1 MAEEFKEEQPNDTI
15 FQDAVDALRRG
26 DKPRAKELL
35 TLLLKTN
42 QNNPTYWIWLSAAV
56 DNAKERIYCLQTAL
70 KLDPENGT
78 AKRGLILLGALTPDD
93 TIQPFPMNRPRAWED
108 KLLLANEKPKE
119 KGFRVIARSPA
130 VRLIGMMVI
139 GAGLLS
145 VLIFGFVLPN
155 QVRVVPTQ
163 TNTPGPSPTFTATP
177 TVFGAT
183 AEPTRAFIGPTP
195 LWMLV
200 PQTYTP
206 TPLYVNT
213 PRSPQSRD
221 QYRLAEQAYKDG
233 NWDSYISNMEL
244 ILVLE
249 PDSADIYYLIGEAYR
264 FKGDTANALASYKEA
279 KNLDPNFSAPYL
291 GEARVRLLR
300 DPGYNA
306 QKLFD
311 QAIDLDPNYGEAYLE
326 RARFLIS
333 HKKAEAAIVDLNR
346 AAALMP
352 NSTDV
357 YLAYANAYLALGED
371 ASALEAAEKAYSMDI
386 TALPVYEMLGRL
398 YLENGQYQRA
408 VESLEVYLVY
418 EPEDALALAR
428 LGQAYYEIGEYE
440 SAVKAL
446 DRATTINRTGLRK
459 YLLYRGLAHLELGD
473 DIEQAVADLEDG
485 KDADEESFAANLALL
500 RGYFAAEKY
509 GSAFLQVEALKS
521 LSETDEDTAIMLY
534 WRGLVQEK
542 REEPKDAIKAWK
554 ELLKM
559 DEKVM
564 TPEMREEA
572 QTHLEKLVPATATAT
587 MWTLTPTPKKSATP
601 KTPTSANTPV
611 KTTTPA
617 KTPTP

>member
-1 MAEEFKEEQPNDTI
+1 MAEDRPDDTM
-15 FQDAVDALRRG
+15 FQDAVEALRHG
-26 DKPRAKELL
+26 DKARAKELI
-35 TLLLKTN
+35 TLLLKAD

-56 DNAKERIYCLQTAL
+56 DNTKERIYCLQTAL

-78 AKRGLILLGALTPDD
+78 AKRGLILLGALAPDES
-93 TIQPFPMNRPRAWED
+93 IQPFPMNRPRAWED

-119 KGFRVIARSPA
+119 KGFRVIAKSPI

-139 GAGLLS
+139 GVGLVS

-155 QVRVVPTQ
+155 QNRVAPTT

-177 TVFGAT
+177 TLFGAT
-183 AEPTRAFIGPTP
+183 AEPTRVFIGPTP

-206 TPLYVNT
+206 TAVYVNT
-213 PRSPQSRD
+213 PRVPEAKD
-221 QYRLAEQAYKDG
+221 QYRLAQDAYKKGDWDG
-233 NWDSYISNMEL
+233 YIASMQI
-244 ILVLE
+244 ILVYE
-249 PDSADIYYLIGEAYR
+249 PNAADVHYLIGEAYR
-264 FKGDTANALASYKEA
+264 FKGDTANALASFKDAEDI
-279 KNLDPNFSAPYL
+279 DPNFSAPYL

-306 QKLFD
+306 EKLLD
-311 QAIDLDPNYGEAYLE
+311 KAIDLDPDYGEAYLE
-326 RARFLIS
+326 RAKYLILR
-333 HKKAEAAIVDLNR
+333 KKAEAAIVDLNR
-346 AAALMP
+346 ASALMP
-352 NSTDV
+352 NSPDV
-357 YLAYANAYLALGED
+357 YLAYASAYLALDEN
-371 ASALEAAEKAYSMDI
+371 ASALEAAEKALSMDI
-386 TALPVYEMLGRL
+386 TSLPVYEMLGRL
-398 YLENGQYQRA
+398 YLENGQYQRS
-408 VESLEVYLVY
+408 VETLEVYLVY

-440 SAVKAL
+440 SAVNAL

-473 DIEQAVADLEDG
+473 DIEQAVEDLEDG
-485 KDADEESFAANLALL
+485 KDADDESYNANLALL

-521 LSETDEDTAIMLY
+521 LAETDEETAIMLY

-559 DEKVM
+559 DEDVM
-564 TPEMREEA
+564 TEEMRKEA
-572 QTHLEKLVPATATAT
+572 EAHLLKLVPATATAT
-587 MWTLTPTPKKSATP
+587 QWTSTPAPKKTATSTP
-601 KTPTSANTPV
+601 AKGVTKTATPV
-611 KTTTPA
+611 KT
-617 KTPTP
+617 PTP